1 MSIKYNLGGRPPQS
15 LQTQQTKLFEQ
26 ALRLHQQ
33 GQLAQANQMYNAILQ
48 ANPRHFGALHMLGVL
63 AYQTGHHQAAC
74 DLMAQAIAQQP
85 KDPAPHV
92 NRGLAL
98 GALGQRE
105 EALVHFDRAI
115 ALRADFA
122 EAHVNRG
129 KTLVELGRLPEA
141 LQSYDSAIAAQPR
154 MAAAHNNK
162 GTALRALER
171 LDEALACYQQACAL
185 DGNYVDALL
194 NRATLHAALGH
205 ADEALAG
212 FDQLLALQPQHAQ
225 AHNGKGA
232 ILAQKEQ
239 WELAVPHFQAAIQSD
254 EKLVSAYKNLG
265 QALHALA
272 QYAQAVPVLRKA
284 AELQPDDLDILALLA
299 VAQTDAGQFADA
311 LGTYDVAI
319 RMAPD
324 RPGLY
329 FNRAGLHVRFNR
341 HAQALADFV
350 AASDLQPD
358 NPHLFGWIANSRVHA
373 CDWSALSADLKRCEE
388 SIRAGENNVPPF
400 VALSLFD
407 APALQ
412 MQAAINRVAADF
424 PENHSLG
431 AISQRATS
439 QKIRVGYYSA
449 DFYGHAT
456 AFLMAELFEKHDRQ
470 RFEWFAFSYGQNVQD
485 SMRERLA
492 ASFDHFIDVR
502 EHRDIDV
509 ARMSRELGIDIAV
522 DLKGFTTDQRFGIFA
537 HRCAPVQVSYLGY
550 PGTTGAP
557 YMDYVVADR
566 VVIPEKEK
574 EFFTEKVVYLPHSY
588 QVNDAKRRISDQ
600 VFTREGLGLPSS
612 GFVFCCFNNN
622 YKIRPP
628 VFDSWMRILQAVPG
642 SVLWLFEGNASVM
655 DNLRAEAQSR
665 GMAGDRLVFAPRM
678 PLDDH
683 LARHRL
689 ADLFLDTL
697 PYNAHT
703 TASDA
708 LWAGLPVLTRA
719 GLSFAARVAASLL
732 QAVGMP
738 ELVTRTSEEYEALAI
753 ALAQDPVRLKA
764 LRDKLDAEKK
774 QAPLFNAKQF
784 ASDMEAAYLE
794 MHARCVQGL
803 RPDHIEV

>member
-74 DLMAQAIAQQP
+74 DLIAQAIAQQP
-85 KDPAPHV
+85 KDPGPHV

-98 GALGQRE
+98 GALGLRE
-105 EALVHFDRAI
+105 EALTHFDRAI

-129 KTLVELGRLPEA
+129 KILVELGRTQEA
-141 LQSYDSAIAAQPR
+141 LQSYDLAIVAQPQ

-171 LDEALACYQQACAL
+171 LDEALECYQRACAL
-185 DGNYVDALL
+185 DGNYADALL
-194 NRATLHAALGH
+194 NLATLHAALGH
-205 ADEALAG
+205 VDEALAG

-225 AHNGKGA
+225 AHNGKGV

-239 WELAVPHFQAAIQSD
+239 WELAVPHFQAAVQSD

-272 QYAQAVPVLRKA
+272 KYAQAVAALQKA
-284 AELQPDDLDILALLA
+284 AELQPGDLEILALLA
-299 VAQTDAGQFADA
+299 VAQTDAGQFVDA
-311 LGTYDVAI
+311 LGTYDLAI
-319 RMAPD
+319 GMAPD
-324 RPGLY
+324 RSDLY
-329 FNRAGLHVRFNR
+329 FNRAGLHLRFNR
-341 HAQALADFV
+341 QTQALADFM
-350 AASDLQPD
+350 AASKLQPD
-358 NPHLFGWIANSRVHA
+358 NQQLFGWIANSRVHA
-373 CDWSALSADLKRCEE
+373 CEWSELSADLKRCEE

-431 AISQRATS
+431 AISQRAPS

-470 RFEWFAFSYGQNVQD
+470 RFEWFAFSFGPNVQD

-502 EHRDIDV
+502 EHRDIDI

-550 PGTTGAP
+550 PGTTGAT

-566 VVIPEKEK
+566 VVIPEKER

-588 QVNDAKRRISDQ
+588 QVNDAKRRISDK
-600 VFTREGLGLPSS
+600 VLTREELGLPNH

-642 SVLWLFEGNASVM
+642 SVLWLFEGNAGVVA
-655 DNLRAEAQSR
+655 NLQREAQAR
-665 GMAGDRLVFAPRM
+665 GVAPERLVFAPRM
-678 PLDDH
+678 PLDEH
-683 LARHRL
+683 LARHRY

-697 PYNAHT
+697 PVNAHT

-708 LWAGLPVLTRA
+708 LWAELPVLTCQ
-719 GLSFAARVAASLL
+719 GQSFAARVASSLL
-732 QAVGMP
+732 HAVGMQ
-738 ELVTRTSEEYEALAI
+738 ELVTRDAAEYEALAI
-753 ALAQDPVRLKA
+753 ALAQDPGRLRV
-764 LRDKLDAEKK
+764 LRARLAEQKV
-774 QAPLFNAKQF
+774 ASPLFDARQF
-784 ASDMEAAYLE
+784 ARDLEAAYTA
-794 MHARCVQGL
+794 MHNRHLQGL
-803 RPDHIEV
+803 APDMIRI